1 MKSTF
6 PIYACVLTFC
16 GLAAIAQAQSAP
28 TKSVQAK
35 VVPRTPTASV
45 AMAHD
50 PALPS
55 PGPIGVTA
63 DFNGDGK
70 MDVATVNNPSG
81 GVTIRLGKGDGT
93 FLPPVTY
100 HERYHYDA
108 IVVGDFNGDGKLDL
122 AVSVPFL
129 CGGCGGEPSFVLQV
143 FFGVGDGTFT
153 TVTYPRP
160 IYGLPLAAGDFNGD
174 GKMDL
179 IVGTTDYDGTD
190 WYPSVALSNG
200 DGTFRD
206 SESLA
211 DTFYATYPAVG
222 DFNGDGKL
230 DIALPG
236 FDFYQGNPITYVYLG
251 KGDGTFAA
259 PAVYT
264 SPQYWV
270 SSAAVGDFNGD
281 GKLDIVTDGIQVL
294 LNNGDGTFTNDASVN
309 LTGSN
314 FVGGVAVGDFNG
326 DGKPDFAAGASLQL
340 PGSSYVLLSN
350 GDGSFQ
356 TDTVEGAQIL
366 GAADFNGDGHLD
378 LLTAAGIYL
387 QTPAS
392 LLPTSV
398 NFGDVPVN
406 TVSAPQTVTLTNVG
420 NSAMTIKSLVLS
432 GSTTFTQTNT
442 CGSSLAS
449 GKSCQIQLLFA
460 PTVSGLPVSAV
471 VTVTVPGAPPSTVSV
486 SGFGE

>member
-35 VVPRTPTASV
+35 FVPRTPTASV

-190 WYPSVALSNG
+190 WYPSVAISNG

-236 FDFYQGNPITYVYLG
+236 FDYYQGNPITYVYLG
-251 KGDGTFAA
+251 KGNGTFAA